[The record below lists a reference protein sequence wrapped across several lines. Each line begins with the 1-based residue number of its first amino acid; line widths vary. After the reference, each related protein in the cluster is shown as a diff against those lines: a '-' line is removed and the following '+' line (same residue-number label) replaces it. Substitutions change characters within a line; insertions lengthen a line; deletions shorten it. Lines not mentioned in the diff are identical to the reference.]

1 LNNKPAKI
9 ITIEDIGDLLNSWVH
24 LIIRNKIKFS
34 LFFMIGA
41 ILGFTYAHFVNKKQY
56 ISRLTFVIDKQ
67 ISNPSEEGLLR
78 YTGVNTSGNP
88 SLKLMNGDNLQIILQ
103 SDRIIKESL
112 LSPVKELNGQNLFT
126 ILYNKNTFTPATS
139 GYDSLIKT
147 AIRKLKKS
155 HLLVGKLADMGS
167 FYFIEMNHDNEL
179 FCYYFP
185 EVLLESLL
193 KFYEIEKSISLKRD
207 IEALQMIV
215 LSIKKEIK
223 SMQMEWNS
231 KKNQARNLVFFED
244 QILLENIKESTED
257 LELRLKVNQEILD
270 IALFQHFRK
279 STFLNIIDQPFLPLA
294 FKGKS
299 RLKYAFLFGFLTFFT
314 TFLVKNRTNN
324 KLS

>member
-1 LNNKPAKI
+1 
-9 ITIEDIGDLLNSWVH
+9 
-24 LIIRNKIKFS
+24 
-34 LFFMIGA
+34 MIGA

-56 ISRLTFVIDKQ
+56 ISRLTFIIDKQ

-88 SLKLMNGDNLQIILQ
+88 SVKLMNGDNLQIILQ

-167 FYFIEMNHDNEL
+167 FYFIEMNHDNQL

-193 KFYEIEKSISLKRD
+193 KFYEIEKSIRLKRD
-207 IEALQMIV
+207 IEALQMVV

-223 SMQMEWNS
+223 NMQMEWNF
-231 KKNQARNLVFFED
+231 KKNQSRNLIFFED
-244 QILLENIKESTED
+244 QILLENTKKSIED
-257 LELRLKVNQEILD
+257 LELRLKVSQEILD

-299 RLKYAFLFGFLTFFT
+299 RLKYAFLFGFLTFFMA
-314 TFLVKNRTNN
+314 FYFINKKNVSSSNN
-324 KLS
+324 M